1 MKKHSRNNKKILIAS
16 VIIVAVVLIGAAGG
30 AVWFFLSGQDG
41 KKTAEPEAADP
52 VVAQEEY
59 ESMQE
64 EVVTD
69 NDDPMQRKIDFKAL
83 QEINPDVYA
92 WISIPGTNIDYPV
105 LQSTTEADDYYLNT
119 TIDGKHGY
127 PGSIYTEKYNSTT
140 FADPVTVMY
149 GHELKNGTMFSELHN
164 YTDKDF
170 FDNNPYIYIYCP
182 NYTLKYQIF
191 SAVAFDDRYILGS
204 YNFQDADDFQKYVD
218 ELLSAIDG
226 NVDNDVQVSQDTTV
240 LTLSTCISAYPD
252 QRWLVSGTIVDVA
265 AADGETQAAE

>member
-69 NDDPMQRKIDFKAL
+69 SDDPMQRKIDFKAL

-105 LQSTTEADDYYLNT
+105 LQSATEADDYYLNT

-140 FADPVTVMY
+140 FADPDIRNQY
-149 GHELKNGTMFSELHN
+149 SE
-164 YTDKDF
+164 
-170 FDNNPYIYIYCP
+170 
-182 NYTLKYQIF
+182 
-191 SAVAFDDRYILGS
+191 
-204 YNFQDADDFQKYVD
+204 
-218 ELLSAIDG
+218 
-226 NVDNDVQVSQDTTV
+226 
-240 LTLSTCISAYPD
+240 
-252 QRWLVSGTIVDVA
+252 SGP
-265 AADGETQAAE
+265 